1 MGETIHILE
10 HALGLCGERHTSIF
24 TLLLEW
30 PNLHITFTQIKTL
43 FK

>member
-1 MGETIHILE
+1 MGEVIHVME
-10 HALGLCGERHTSIF
+10 HALGLCGERHTSLF